1 MQMYVWIII
10 DDGTEIASACR
21 KDNAAVCDGL
31 AWKKMSRWFVDESQ
45 MSQKSRYT
53 QTFSVLSACDVSKVS
68 KTWIALPMRGHQE
81 GAYIYYRATFG

>member
-31 AWKKMSRWFVDESQ
+31 A
-45 MSQKSRYT
+45 
-53 QTFSVLSACDVSKVS
+53 
-68 KTWIALPMRGHQE
+68 
-81 GAYIYYRATFG
+81 